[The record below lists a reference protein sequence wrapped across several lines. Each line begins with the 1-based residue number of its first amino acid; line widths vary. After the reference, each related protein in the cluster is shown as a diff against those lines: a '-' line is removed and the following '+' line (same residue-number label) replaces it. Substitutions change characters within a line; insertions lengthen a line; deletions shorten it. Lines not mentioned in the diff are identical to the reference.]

1 MALSPE
7 NQQKVQRVGV
17 IGVLVAGALIAL
29 PGPDYNIPIGI
40 YKLHERI
47 GVTEKQV
54 ATQREKYDKEK
65 LRIERIPALQEELEE
80 RGPEIRRYEAR
91 LPKSTKTPELF
102 RDIDRFKFQ
111 AGLDIAVQTKI
122 DPVDKGDYLELPIR
136 IEARGTYDSIATFI
150 NQLERNQR
158 FSQIKELRLSEKPG
172 ESSGQEEQDYSE
184 HDVSMRISTFMFKD
198 QMVEEESKAVAAGAT
213 SRVEAAPK
221 KQ

>member
-7 NQQKVQRVGV
+7 DRQKVQQVGI
-17 IGVLVAGALIAL
+17 IGALVAGALIAL

-40 YKLHERI
+40 YKLYERI
-47 GVTEKQV
+47 GTLEKQV
-54 ATQREKYDKEK
+54 EAQQDKYDKEK
-65 LRIERIPALQEELEE
+65 LRIERIPAMQRELEE

-111 AGLDIAVQTKI
+111 AGLDITVQTKI
-122 DPVDKGDYLELPIR
+122 DPVDKGDYVELPIR

-158 FSQIKELRLSEKPG
+158 FSQIKELRLTEKPG
-172 ESSGQEEQDYSE
+172 ETTGQEEQNYSE

-198 QMVEEESKAVAAGAT
+198 QVVEEESKAVAAGAAAKE
-213 SRVEAAPK
+213 EAAPRK
-221 KQ
+221 P